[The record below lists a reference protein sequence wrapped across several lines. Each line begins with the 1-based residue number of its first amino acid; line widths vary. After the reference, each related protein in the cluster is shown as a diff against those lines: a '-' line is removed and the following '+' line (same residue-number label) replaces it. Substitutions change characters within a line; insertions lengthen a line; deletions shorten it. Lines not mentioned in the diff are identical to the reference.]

1 MTRLRTIEDIRKPLR
16 ASQGV
21 TEQNPGIDRLRLAA
35 SWMRQHTEH
44 LACSVSQWNWKRMQ
58 ISLSQLDDEEVVE
71 LLSDELPLAT
81 NLRPRMS
88 DEDILRMDE
97 EFASL

>member
-1 MTRLRTIEDIRKPLR
+1 
-16 ASQGV
+16 
-21 TEQNPGIDRLRLAA
+21 
-35 SWMRQHTEH
+35 
-44 LACSVSQWNWKRMQ
+44 MQ
-58 ISLSQLDDEEVVE
+58 ISLSQLDDEEVGE
-71 LLSDELPLAT
+71 LLSEELPLAT